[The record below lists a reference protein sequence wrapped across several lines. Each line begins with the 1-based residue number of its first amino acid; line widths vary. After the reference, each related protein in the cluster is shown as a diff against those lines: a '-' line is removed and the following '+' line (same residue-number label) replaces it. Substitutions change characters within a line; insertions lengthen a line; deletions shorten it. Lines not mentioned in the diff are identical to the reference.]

1 LITSAR
7 PGREFPRRQAAQG
20 VQIGQH
26 QARLMERPDHVLARR
41 VVDGRLAAHRRIDE
55 RQQGGR
61 HLNEIDATLVDGR
74 GKSGHVADHTAA
86 EGHDQAPAVE
96 SRLQQRIEDA
106 VQAVPGLVGFT
117 GRQGHGQQRGSVIAQ
132 AGAQPGL
139 VQRAH
144 SLVGDDRH
152 LTAAGQRAQGIALSE
167 QTGLDQDGVAA
178 FGEGNLDRSHGCG
191 SLG

>member
-20 VQIGQH
+20 VEIGQH

-41 VVDGRLAAHRRIDE
+41 VVDGRLAAHRRIDQ

-86 EGHDQAPAVE
+86 EGHDQTPAVE
-96 SRLQQRIEDA
+96 TRLQQRIEDA

-117 GRQGHGQQRGSVIAQ
+117 GRQVTVSSAAASLPRPARNRGSYSGPTVSSVTIA
-132 AGAQPGL
+132 
-139 VQRAH
+139 
-144 SLVGDDRH
+144 
-152 LTAAGQRAQGIALSE
+152 T
-167 QTGLDQDGVAA
+167 
-178 FGEGNLDRSHGCG
+178 
-191 SLG
+191 